1 MLNGKVALVTGG
13 ARGIGAACALALAE
27 AGADV
32 VINDVAH
39 LDEAEALRARISG
52 LGRSAVV
59 HQADVSNRNAVED
72 IISSAVQRFG
82 RLDIAVANAYRSI
95 RQPFL
100 EVTPEAMAETFAVT
114 YWGVFHTL
122 QVAARAIIA
131 QGGGG
136 RLIVISS
143 IHAEQPFAR
152 SASYNAAKAAAV
164 HLARTAANELAPHH
178 ITVNCIA
185 PGWIDTPGERTYT
198 TDAEI
203 AAAGKALPW
212 GRLGQPREI
221 GALAAFLASD
231 EAEFISGAFIRADG
245 AQMVAMGSAPADRP
259 G

>member
-1 MLNGKVALVTGG
+1 MLTGKVALVTGS

-27 AGADV
+27 AGADI

-39 LDEAEALRARISG
+39 LDDAEALHRRIAA
-52 LGRSAVV
+52 LGRQVAV
-59 HQADVSNRNAVED
+59 HQADVADRGAVE
-72 IISSAVQRFG
+72 AMVAGTVQHFG

-100 EVTPEAMAETFAVT
+100 EVTEEAMAATFAVT

-122 QVAARAIIA
+122 QLAARAMVA
-131 QGGGG
+131 GGNGG

-152 SASYNAAKAAAV
+152 STAYNAAKAAAV
-164 HLARTAANELAPHH
+164 HMARTAANELAPHH

-185 PGWIDTPGERTYT
+185 PGWIDTPGERAYSSE
-198 TDAEI
+198 AEI
-203 AAAGKALPW
+203 AAAGRTLPW
-212 GRLGQPREI
+212 GRLGQPGEI
-221 GALAAFLASD
+221 GALAAFLASE

-245 AQMVAMGSAPADRP
+245 AQMVRLGS
-259 G
+259 

>member
-1 MLNGKVALVTGG
+1 MLTGKVALVTGG
-13 ARGIGAACALALAE
+13 ARGIGGACALALAV
-27 AGADV
+27 AGADI
-32 VINDVAH
+32 VINDIAH
-39 LDEAEALRARISG
+39 LDAAEALRSQILR
-52 LGRSAVV
+52 LGRQAIL
-59 HQADVSNRNAVED
+59 HPADVADRAAVEAM
-72 IISSAVQRFG
+72 IGATLQQFG

-100 EVTPEAMAETFAVT
+100 EVTEEAMAATFAVT

-122 QVAARAIIA
+122 QLAAQAMVA
-131 QGGGG
+131 QGSGG

-164 HLARTAANELAPHH
+164 HLAQTAANELAPHH

-185 PGWIDTPGERTYT
+185 PGWIDTPGERAYAGEA
-198 TDAEI
+198 DL
-203 AAAGKALPW
+203 AAAGRKLPW

-221 GALAAFLASD
+221 GALAAFLASE

-245 AQMVAMGSAPADRP
+245 AQMVAMGS
-259 G
+259 